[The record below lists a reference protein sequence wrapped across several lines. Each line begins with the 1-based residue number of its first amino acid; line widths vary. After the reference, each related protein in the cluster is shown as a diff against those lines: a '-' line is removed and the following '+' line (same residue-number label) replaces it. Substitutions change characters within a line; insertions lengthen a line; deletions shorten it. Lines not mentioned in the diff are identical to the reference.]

1 MPVKCSALWRRA
13 LRESL
18 RGTDSN
24 GEDDRCAWVGR
35 GASTRLA
42 SRVRGHRRCWVLA
55 AMSVVQNEERWAEI
69 IEIRGEQ
76 IRVAIVD
83 GRVVGFASSGPYRV
97 ASGDDKTLNTTV
109 FAEPGSIGELYGF
122 YVHPDSWGTG
132 VANELHD
139 RAVDA
144 LRADGWV
151 RLKLWV
157 LADNA
162 RARRFYER
170 HGWTADGASET
181 LSIPGAP
188 IEVRY
193 EMVDVG

>member
-1 MPVKCSALWRRA
+1 MA
-13 LRESL
+13 
-18 RGTDSN
+18 TI
-24 GEDDRCAWVGR
+24 
-35 GASTRLA
+35 RLA
-42 SRVRGHRRCWVLA
+42 TTADARGLAEVRVRGWQVGYEGIVDAEFLA
-55 AMSVVQNEERWAEI
+55 AMSVDQNEARWSEI
-69 IEIRGEQ
+69 IEAQGEQ

-97 ASGDDKTLNTTV
+97 ESEDDKTLNTAV

-132 VANELHD
+132 VANDLHD
-139 RAVDA
+139 HAVDA

-181 LSIPGAP
+181 LSIQGAP
-188 IEVRY
+188 LEVRY
-193 EMVDVG
+193 EMAVLG

>member
-1 MPVKCSALWRRA
+1 MFRENRCVALI
-13 LRESL
+13 
-18 RGTDSN
+18 
-24 GEDDRCAWVGR
+24 
-35 GASTRLA
+35 RLA
-42 SRVRGHRRCWVLA
+42 KTTDARGLAEVRVRGLQVGYEGIVDAGFLA
-55 AMSVVQNEERWAEI
+55 AMSVDQNDERW
-69 IEIRGEQ
+69 RGFIDDGIEQ

-83 GRVVGFASSGPYRV
+83 GRVVGFASSGPYRLTAV
-97 ASGDDKTLNTTV
+97 DGELDAPQ
-109 FAEPGSIGELYGF
+109 AIGELYGF

-139 RAVDA
+139 HAIDA

-170 HGWTADGASET
+170 HGCTADGASQAFDDPRRPDRG
-181 LSIPGAP
+181 S
-188 IEVRY
+188 Y
-193 EMVDVG
+193 EQIVAS

>member
-1 MPVKCSALWRRA
+1 MFRENHCVALI
-13 LRESL
+13 
-18 RGTDSN
+18 
-24 GEDDRCAWVGR
+24 
-35 GASTRLA
+35 RLA
-42 SRVRGHRRCWVLA
+42 KTTDARGLAEVRVRGWQVGYEGIVDAGFLA
-55 AMSVVQNEERWAEI
+55 AMSVDQNEERW
-69 IEIRGEQ
+69 RGFIGDGVEQ

-83 GRVVGFASSGPYRV
+83 GRVVGFASSGQYRMTAV
-97 ASGDDKTLNTTV
+97 DGDLD
-109 FAEPGSIGELYGF
+109 EPQTIGELYGF

-139 RAVDA
+139 HAIDA

-170 HGWTADGASET
+170 QGWTADGASET
-181 LSIPGAP
+181 LTIPGAP

-193 EMVDVG
+193 EQIVAS

>member
-1 MPVKCSALWRRA
+1 MLCENRCVALIRMA
-13 LRESL
+13 KATDA
-18 RGTDSN
+18 RG
-24 GEDDRCAWVGR
+24 
-35 GASTRLA
+35 LA
-42 SRVRGHRRCWVLA
+42 EVRVRGWQVGYEGIVDAGFLS
-55 AMSVVQNEERWAEI
+55 AMSVDQNEERWAEI
-69 IEIRGEQ
+69 IEARGEQ
-76 IRVAIVD
+76 IRVAIVQ

-97 ASGDDKTLNTTV
+97 ESGNDKTLNTTV

-132 VANELHD
+132 VADELHD
-139 RAVDA
+139 HALNT
-144 LRADGWV
+144 LRADGWM

-188 IEVRY
+188 LEVRC
-193 EMVDVG
+193 EMVVAG